1 MNTPSNNPEN
11 NNQTN
16 LETIVQQLQQQ
27 VQVLSQ
33 QLIQNQNNNISV
45 QTQPTYREPK
55 LALPEK
61 FNGNKKEIREF
72 ITSVNNYINLKRET
86 YNEDYKKVGFIGS
99 LLTGQAR
106 SWYRILVETSDE
118 CLEKYDTFLTNFK
131 HIFMDPN
138 QKQNAQRIIRTFK
151 QDKQSALTYAT
162 KFVEYAIDAGFD
174 NEAKIST
181 FYNGLNNDIKDALAL
196 IPEVPADFS
205 EFANLAIRV
214 DNRLFERKMDRNSAT
229 NNKNQFSSFN
239 THNYSQE
246 NSKRN
251 NNFKSNNNNNN
262 SNSNGVQPMD
272 MDITKKFKP
281 LTNEEKERR
290 RNNNLCLYCGNPGH
304 VATVCPN
311 KTKKFRRIKRHSTT
325 IQSNDTTTASSIT
338 CENSKNFKEL

>member
-33 QLIQNQNNNISV
+33 QLIQNQNNNTSV
-45 QTQPTYREPK
+45 QTQSTYREPK

-106 SWYRILVETSDE
+106 SWYRILVETSDQ

-131 HIFMDPN
+131 HMFMDPN

-151 QDKQSALTYAT
+151 QEKQSALTYGT

-174 NEAKIST
+174 NEAKISA

-196 IPEVPADFS
+196 IPEVPEDFS
-205 EFANLAIRV
+205 EFANLAIKV
-214 DNRLFERKMDRNSAT
+214 DNRLFERKLDRNSSPSNT
-229 NNKNQFSSFN
+229 GNQ
-239 THNYSQE
+239 YSG
-246 NSKRN
+246 NSRRN
-251 NNFKSNNNNNN
+251 NNHFKSNNNHHNNTNNN
-262 SNSNGVQPMD
+262 NGVQPMD
-272 MDITKKFKP
+272 IDITKKFKP

-290 RNNNLCLYCGNPGH
+290 RKNNLCLYCGNPGH
-304 VATVCPN
+304 VATTCPN
-311 KTKKFRRIKRHSTT
+311 KAKKIRSIETPSTT
-325 IQSNDTTTASSIT
+325 TQSNSAESNTSNSTNSS
-338 CENSKNFKEL
+338 SKNFKEL